1 MKNHQK
7 YDLKRIEEK
16 FHELLGSDCEG
27 FYKLEDLE
35 ITEDLFKR
43 GKFVHVPFG
52 EMRYR
57 LKVEY
62 GEVVLEV
69 RTISRMDVDEVCF
82 IYEDEIRRCN
92 LFGVYGDERRR
103 KIESL
108 KRKSASCDVC
118 SGLGDDGL
126 YACPKCGREVF
137 DFRYFMNLRKME
149 KKYGTDDLLELS
161 RQKLTFS
168 EIVTI
173 YSFIERAGRHCGDT
187 LTSDLCRE
195 DGTFSNLSR
204 RLDEIRKD
212 VCR

>member
-1 MKNHQK
+1 M

-16 FHELLGSDCEG
+16 FHEFLGSDCEG
-27 FYKLEDLE
+27 FYRLEDLKV
-35 ITEDLFKR
+35 TEELFRR
-43 GKFVHVPFG
+43 GESIHVPFG
-52 EMRYR
+52 MMKYR
-57 LKVEY
+57 LKAEN
-62 GEVVLEV
+62 GEAVLEV
-69 RTISRMDVDEVCF
+69 RVMTRMDVDAVCF

-92 LFGVYGDERRR
+92 LFGVHGDERRR

-108 KRKSASCDVC
+108 RRKPEGCDVC
-118 SGLGDDGL
+118 SGLGDDGI

-161 RQKLTFS
+161 GEKLTFS

-173 YSFIERAGRHCGDT
+173 YSFTERADRHCGDT
-187 LTSDLCRE
+187 LTSDRCRK
-195 DGTFSNLSR
+195 DGTFTNLSR
-204 RLDEIRKD
+204 RLDEIREE